1 MDIREMIEKDMDE
14 ALDELENDEDFQ
26 KRQEEAVREAEEVL
40 GGNLKGYLDI
50 YEKAGIILEH
60 ISNADMQEDETVE
73 DMMLRAIA
81 EGLKEVEVLEEMEL
95 AS

>member
-14 ALDELENDEDFQ
+14 ALDELEKDEDFQ
-26 KRQEEAVREAEEVL
+26 KRQEKAVREAEEVL

-50 YEKAGIILEH
+50 YEKAGIILKY
-60 ISNADMQEDETVE
+60 ISDADMQEDETVE

-81 EGLKEVEVLEEMEL
+81 EGLKEIETLKEMEL